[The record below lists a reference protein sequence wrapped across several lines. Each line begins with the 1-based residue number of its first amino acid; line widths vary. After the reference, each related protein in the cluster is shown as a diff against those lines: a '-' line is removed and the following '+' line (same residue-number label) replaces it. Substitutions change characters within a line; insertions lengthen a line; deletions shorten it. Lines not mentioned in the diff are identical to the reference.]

1 MATRS
6 GSRSRRRNR
15 QEKQKKQACM
25 VAMCKDVVVG
35 STANRQMYIDM
46 GWQLRERGR
55 AGRDG
60 GMPDEAGLSATNYT
74 CTQSNQQA
82 GYEPNE

>member
-1 MATRS
+1 MAAE
-6 GSRSRRRNR
+6 GAV
-15 QEKQKKQACM
+15 Q
-25 VAMCKDVVVG
+25 
-35 STANRQMYIDM
+35 
-46 GWQLRERGR
+46 GWEGW
-55 AGRDG
+55 